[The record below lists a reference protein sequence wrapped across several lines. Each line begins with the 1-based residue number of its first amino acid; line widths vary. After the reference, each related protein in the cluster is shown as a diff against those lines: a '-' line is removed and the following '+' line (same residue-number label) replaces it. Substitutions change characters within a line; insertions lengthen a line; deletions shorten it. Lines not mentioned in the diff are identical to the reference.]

1 MAVCSF
7 CSSSVWSEWEF
18 VYSLV
23 VYCLWVA
30 SPVLVLDCSSPAVW
44 CFLVATTLG
53 VGVTWAG
60 VWRSMLIHR
69 RAVNKAKQCNSCVW
83 ISSFFSCIY
92 LFVNVRVTG
101 ADLFY
106 NFFLYTFLNS
116 SVRMAFAFD
125 WQVVKLI
132 SIFIYGALFIILKE
146 TLGNYILEQK
156 PKHVKRNSNQIST
169 NIIMSSLT
177 ITHTLQ
183 GNKDVLASLL

>member
-106 NFFLYTFLNS
+106 NFFSLY
-116 SVRMAFAFD
+116 
-125 WQVVKLI
+125 
-132 SIFIYGALFIILKE
+132 IFEFICKNGIC
-146 TLGNYILEQK
+146 IW
-156 PKHVKRNSNQIST
+156 
-169 NIIMSSLT
+169 
-177 ITHTLQ
+177 
-183 GNKDVLASLL
+183 LASSKINIYFHLWSTFHHTERNFRKLHSRTKTQTC